1 MSDQDISQSR
11 APIDYWHMILRRK
24 WLVLAIFFACVGG
37 GGILCVVWP
46 ESYRSSTLIL
56 VESQKIPEDYVKAL
70 IGTNIE
76 ERLNSIQQQ
85 VMSRTLLTQMIQEF
99 DLYPDAVRRDGF
111 EPVIERLRK
120 DILVTTSIAR
130 SARGSVDAFSI
141 SFAHQNPQLAMKVTA
156 KIASQFID
164 ENLRSREQLVEG
176 ASEFIEQ
183 ELARAKERLENQ
195 ERSISLFKT
204 KYMGE
209 LPEQVQANLSTL
221 DRLSLQHGTTVDALQ
236 RAADRLSLIEK
247 TFKEYEALGPT
258 TAGTVQGPGGAVVVD
273 TSLLRLR
280 ELEKTLTTL
289 AAEYKDNYPDI
300 ITLKQ
305 EIQALK
311 AEIGNRA
318 SGNKESDNATTVTK
332 ETKPIDTYLRELSR
346 QREESKLE
354 IASLKERLFRIK
366 DQMKEYE
373 VRVEKAPA
381 REQELML
388 LERDYGNL
396 KENYR
401 SLLDKKLNARLSEN
415 LEKRQKGEQ
424 FRIIDPA
431 NLPQN
436 PETPNRLKIML
447 LALALGSGLGVG
459 GVVALES
466 LRPVFRRSDEVE
478 NLLQLRVLASI
489 PNFRVLLGHIHNLLS
504 GSAMT
509 SRSFEAMK
517 DRLLSAPTPEEKRN
531 GTSVGTS
538 VERGLGLPAVG
549 TRGLSDKKRD
559 IGREI
564 DLIAKWSP
572 LSIVAEQFRVAA
584 ARLVLL
590 QSRDGDRVTVITS
603 AIKGEGKS
611 VVAANL
617 AYVLAR
623 NLGKSTLLID
633 GDLKCPVVHECMG
646 IPQFPGLRDVIEG
659 EQSVDSCLHR
669 VGDLPLWILPS
680 GLVSGRT
687 LELYDTRKIAE
698 MLKKIKKQYEHIII
712 DAPPIL
718 PLADMHML
726 AEMADTLIFV
736 VRAGLTPR
744 VVVEK
749 AVRTIGAA
757 SNACIILNGLEA
769 AGIPSYMQD
778 TYEYLS
784 EKKEVGS
791 A

>member
-1 MSDQDISQSR
+1 MSDQTISPSV

-24 WLVLAIFFACVGG
+24 WLVLAIFVACLGG

-70 IGTNIE
+70 IGSSIE
-76 ERLNSIQQQ
+76 ERLNSIQQE
-85 VMSRTLLTQMIQEF
+85 VMSRTLLTQVIQEF
-99 DLYPDAVRRDGF
+99 SLYSDAIRRDGI
-111 EPVIERLRK
+111 ETVIERLRK
-120 DILVTTSIAR
+120 DIRVTTSLAR
-130 SARGSVDAFSI
+130 SARGGVDAFTI
-141 SFAHQNPQLAMKVTA
+141 SFAHQNPQVAMKVTA
-156 KIASQFID
+156 KLASEFIE

-183 ELARAKERLENQ
+183 ELAKAKERLEDQ
-195 ERSISLFKT
+195 ERSITLFKT
-204 KYMGE
+204 KHMGE
-209 LPEQVQANLSTL
+209 LPEQMQANLSAL
-221 DRLSLQHGTTVDALQ
+221 DRLSLQHGTTLDAIQ

-258 TAGTVQGPGGAVVVD
+258 TVGTVQGPGGAVVLD
-273 TSLLRLR
+273 SPLLRLK

-300 ITLKQ
+300 IVLKQ

-311 AEIGNRA
+311 VQIGITAREN
-318 SGNKESDNATTVTK
+318 NEFDKATTSTK
-332 ETKPIDTYLRELSR
+332 MARPIDTYLRELGR
-346 QREESKLE
+346 QREEAKLE
-354 IASLKERLFRIK
+354 IASLKERLLRTK

-373 VRVEKAPA
+373 ARVEVAPA

-388 LERDYGNL
+388 LNRDYGNL

-424 FRIIDPA
+424 FRILDPA
-431 NLPQN
+431 NLPQH
-436 PETPNRLKIML
+436 PETPDRLKIML
-447 LALALGSGLGVG
+447 LALALGCGLGVG

-466 LRPVFRRSDEVE
+466 FQPVFRQSDEVE
-478 NLLQLRVLASI
+478 SVLQLRVLASI
-489 PNFRVLLGHIHNLLS
+489 PNFSIVSGQMSKLLS
-504 GSAMT
+504 RSTMT
-509 SRSFEAMK
+509 SRSVEAMK
-517 DRLLSAPTPEEKRN
+517 GRLLSARTADDKPN
-531 GTSVGTS
+531 GTYIGTS
-538 VERGLGLPAVG
+538 AGERLGLPVVK
-549 TRGLSDKKRD
+549 TKGLSGKLGT
-559 IGREI
+559 GREL

-572 LSIVAEQFRVAA
+572 LSVVAEQFRVAA

-590 QSRDGDRVTVITS
+590 QSGAGDRVTVITS
-603 AIKGEGKS
+603 PIKGEGKS

-617 AYVLAR
+617 AYVLAC
-623 NLGKSTLLID
+623 NLGKKTLLID
-633 GDLKCPVVHECMG
+633 GDLKCPTVHQCMG
-646 IPQFPGLRDVIEG
+646 IPQFPGLRDVLEG
-659 EQSVDSCLHR
+659 ERSVASCLHR
-669 VGDLPLWILPS
+669 VGELPLWILPS
-680 GLVSGRT
+680 GVASGRM
-687 LELYDTRKIAE
+687 LELSNIHHIAD
-698 MLKKIKKQYEHIII
+698 MLTELKKQYECIII

-726 AEMADTLIFV
+726 AVLADTLALVI
-736 VRAGLTPR
+736 RAGITPR
-744 VVVEK
+744 GVVEK
-749 AVRTIGAA
+749 ALRTIGAT

-769 AGIPSYMQD
+769 AGVPYYMQE

-791 A
+791 T

>member
-1 MSDQDISQSR
+1 MSDQNISPSLS
-11 APIDYWHMILRRK
+11 PIEYWHMILRRK
-24 WLVLAIFFACVGG
+24 WLVLAIFFACVLG
-37 GGILCVVWP
+37 GGIQCVVWP

-70 IGTNIE
+70 IGPNIE

-164 ENLRSREQLVEG
+164 ENLRSREQLVVG

-183 ELARAKERLENQ
+183 ELARAKERLEDQ

-258 TAGTVQGPGGAVVVD
+258 TAVTMQGPGGAVVVD
-273 TSLLRLR
+273 YSILRLK
-280 ELEKTLTTL
+280 ELEKNLTTL

-311 AEIGNRA
+311 AEIGNTARV
-318 SGNKESDNATTVTK
+318 GKESDNATTVTN
-332 ETKPIDTYLRELSR
+332 ETRPVDAYLRELGR

-354 IASLKERLFRIK
+354 IATLKERLTRLK

-373 VRVEKAPA
+373 ARVEKAPA

-431 NLPQN
+431 NLPIN
-436 PETPNRLKIML
+436 PDTPNRPKIML
-447 LALALGSGLGVG
+447 LALALGCGLGVG

-466 LRPVFRRSDEVE
+466 LRSVFRRSDDVE
-478 NLLQLRVLASI
+478 SLLQLRVLASI
-489 PNFRVLLGHIHNLLS
+489 PNFSSLLGHMHKLLS

-509 SRSFEAMK
+509 ARSAEAMNG
-517 DRLLSAPTPEEKRN
+517 RLLSARTPDDKRN
-531 GTSVGTS
+531 ETYVGTS
-538 VERGLGLPAVG
+538 AGERPGLPAVE
-549 TRGLSDKKRD
+549 TRGLPGKKMG
-559 IGREI
+559 IGREM
-564 DLIAKWSP
+564 DLISKWSP

-590 QSRDGDRVTVITS
+590 QSTDADRVTVITS

-611 VVAANL
+611 VVASNL

-633 GDLKCPVVHECMG
+633 VDLKCPMVHQYMG
-646 IPQFPGLRDVIEG
+646 IPQFPGLRDAIEG
-659 EQSVDSCLHR
+659 KQSVDSCLHR

-680 GLVSGRT
+680 GVVSGRM
-687 LELYDTRKIAE
+687 LELSDTHKIADILAK
-698 MLKKIKKQYEHIII
+698 LKKQFEYIVI

-718 PLADMHML
+718 PLADMHIL
-726 AEMADTLIFV
+726 AEMADTLVLV

-757 SNACIILNGLEA
+757 SNACVILNGLEA
-769 AGIPSYMQD
+769 AGVPSYMQD
-778 TYEYLS
+778 AYDHRS

-791 A
+791 T

>member
-1 MSDQDISQSR
+1 M
-11 APIDYWHMILRRK
+11 
-24 WLVLAIFFACVGG
+24 LAIFFACVGG

-70 IGTNIE
+70 IGPNIE

-99 DLYPDAVRRDGF
+99 DLYPDAVRRDGN
-111 EPVIERLRK
+111 EAVIERLRK
-120 DILVTTSIAR
+120 DIRVTTSVTH
-130 SARGSVDAFSI
+130 SARGGVDAFSI
-141 SFAHQNPQLAMKVTA
+141 SFAHQNPQLAMKVTT
-156 KIASQFID
+156 KLASQFID

-183 ELARAKERLENQ
+183 ELAMAKERLEAQ
-195 ERSISLFKT
+195 ERSLSLFKT

-209 LPEQVQANLSTL
+209 LPEQVQANLSAL
-221 DRLSLQHGTTVDALQ
+221 DRLSLQHGTTLDALQ

-273 TSLLRLR
+273 SPLLRLK

-300 ITLKQ
+300 IALKQ

-311 AEIGNRA
+311 AQIRNTARE
-318 SGNKESDNATTVTK
+318 NKESDKAATVTK
-332 ETKPIDTYLRELSR
+332 EMKPIDAYLRELGR

-354 IASLKERLFRIK
+354 IASLKERLLRIK

-373 VRVEKAPA
+373 ARVEKAPA

-388 LERDYGNL
+388 LNRDYGNL

-436 PETPNRLKIML
+436 PETPDRLKIML
-447 LALALGSGLGVG
+447 LALALGCGLGVG
-459 GVVALES
+459 GAVALES
-466 LRPVFRRSDEVE
+466 FLPVFRRSDDVE
-478 NLLQLRVLASI
+478 SFLQLRVLASI
-489 PNFRVLLGHIHNLLS
+489 PNFSSALGRMQKLLS
-504 GSAMT
+504 GSAKT
-509 SRSFEAMK
+509 SRSVEPMK
-517 DRLLSAPTPEEKRN
+517 GRLLSAQMPNDERN
-531 GTSVGTS
+531 GTYTETRALSGKLGT
-538 VERGLGLPAVG
+538 
-549 TRGLSDKKRD
+549 
-559 IGREI
+559 GRELE
-564 DLIAKWSP
+564 LIAKWRP
-572 LSIVAEQFRVAA
+572 LSVVAEQFRVAA

-590 QSRDGDRVTVITS
+590 QSSTDNRVTVITS

-617 AYVLAR
+617 AYVLAC
-623 NLGKSTLLID
+623 NLGKPTLLID
-633 GDLKCPVVHECMG
+633 GDLKCPTVHQCMG
-646 IPQFPGLRDVIEG
+646 IPQFPGLRDVLEG
-659 EQSVDSCLHR
+659 ERSVDSCLHR
-669 VGDLPLWILPS
+669 AGELPLWILPS
-680 GLVSGRT
+680 GVASGRK
-687 LELYDTRKIAE
+687 LELSNIHQIAG
-698 MLKKIKKQYEHIII
+698 MLTELKKQYEYIVI

-726 AEMADTLIFV
+726 AGMADTLVLV

-744 VVVEK
+744 GVVEK
-749 AVRTIGAA
+749 AVRTIGAP
-757 SNACIILNGLEA
+757 SNACIILNGQEA
-769 AGIPSYMQD
+769 LGSPYYMQD
-778 TYEYLS
+778 TYESLS

-791 A
+791 T

>member
-1 MSDQDISQSR
+1 
-11 APIDYWHMILRRK
+11 MILRRK
-24 WLVLAIFFACVGG
+24 WIALAIIFACVAG

-70 IGTNIE
+70 IGPNIE

-99 DLYPDAVRRDGF
+99 DLYPDAVRRDGN
-111 EPVIERLRK
+111 EAVIERLRK
-120 DILVTTSIAR
+120 DIRVTTSATH
-130 SARGSVDAFSI
+130 SARGGVDAFAI

-156 KIASQFID
+156 KLASQFID

-183 ELARAKERLENQ
+183 ELAMAKERLEAQ
-195 ERSISLFKT
+195 EKSLTLFKT

-221 DRLSLQHGTTVDALQ
+221 DRLSLQHGTTLDALQ

-273 TSLLRLR
+273 TPLLRLK

-300 ITLKQ
+300 IALKQ
-305 EIQALK
+305 EIQSLK
-311 AEIGNRA
+311 AQIGKTARE
-318 SGNKESDNATTVTK
+318 NKESDKATTVMK
-332 ETKPIDTYLRELSR
+332 ETKQPIDTYLRELGR

-354 IASLKERLFRIK
+354 IASLKERLLRIK

-373 VRVEKAPA
+373 ARVEKAPA

-388 LERDYGNL
+388 LNRDYGNL

-431 NLPQN
+431 NLPQK
-436 PETPNRLKIML
+436 PETPDRLKIML
-447 LALALGSGLGVG
+447 LALALGCGLGVG
-459 GVVALES
+459 AVVALES
-466 LRPVFRRSDEVE
+466 FRPVFRRSDDVE
-478 NLLQLRVLASI
+478 SFLQLRVLASI
-489 PNFRVLLGHIHNLLS
+489 PNFSSALGRMHKLS
-504 GSAMT
+504 SGRAMT
-509 SRSFEAMK
+509 SSSVEVMKGRS
-517 DRLLSAPTPEEKRN
+517 LSARTPDDKPN
-531 GTSVGTS
+531 GTYVETRALSGKLGTGQ
-538 VERGLGLPAVG
+538 EL
-549 TRGLSDKKRD
+549 
-559 IGREI
+559 

-572 LSIVAEQFRVAA
+572 SSVVAEQFRVAA

-590 QSRDGDRVTVITS
+590 QSTAGNRVTVITS

-617 AYVLAR
+617 AYVFAC
-623 NLGKSTLLID
+623 NLGKPTLLID
-633 GDLKCPVVHECMG
+633 GDLKCPTVHQYMG
-646 IPQFPGLRDVIEG
+646 IPQFPGLRDVLEG
-659 EQSVDSCLHR
+659 ERSVDSCLHR
-669 VGDLPLWILPS
+669 AGELPLWILPS
-680 GLVSGRT
+680 GVASGRK
-687 LELYDTRKIAE
+687 LELSNIHRIAG
-698 MLKKIKKQYEHIII
+698 MLTELKKQYEYIVI

-726 AEMADTLIFV
+726 AGLADTLV
-736 VRAGLTPR
+736 LVARAGLTPR
-744 VVVEK
+744 GIVEK
-749 AVRTIGAA
+749 AVRTIGAT
-757 SNACIILNGLEA
+757 STACIILNGLEA
-769 AGIPSYMQD
+769 AGVPYYMRD
-778 TYEYLS
+778 AYDYRS
-784 EKKEVGS
+784 KKKEVGS
-791 A
+791 T